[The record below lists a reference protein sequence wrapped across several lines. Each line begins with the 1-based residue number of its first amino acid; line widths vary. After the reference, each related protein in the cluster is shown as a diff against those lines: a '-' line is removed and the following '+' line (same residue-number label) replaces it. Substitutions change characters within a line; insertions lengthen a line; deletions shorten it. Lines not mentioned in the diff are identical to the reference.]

1 MKMFL
6 PFKKASLLIPSGTN
20 EDPTKKHLFILLT
33 DSVDIQ
39 SVISNILVP
48 VNSYDG
54 LRGQDATCILN
65 SGDHKFIK
73 HDSFIVYAKMR
84 DEQTDKLLKAVKE
97 GTFIGHEPL
106 SDDVFNKIIQGVKT
120 SEFTPLKY
128 LKYF

>member
-39 SVISNILVP
+39 SVGSNILVP

-54 LRGQDATCILN
+54 LRGQDATCIL
-65 SGDHKFIK
+65 SAGDHKFIK
-73 HDSFIVYAKMR
+73 HVSFIVYAKMR
-84 DEQTDKLLKAVKE
+84 DEQTDKLLNAVKE

-106 SDDVFNKIIQGVKT
+106 SDDVFNKIIQGVTT
-120 SEFTPLKY
+120 SEFTPPKY